1 MGVKT
6 FMYQSPPTDD
16 KDECCVAMI
25 HLHGPLHLALDSRPP
40 WDNFKFG
47 QKQYQQH
54 SDAAVTFHWLHTTS
68 LTFRGV
74 NKNGFETPKRMVGT
88 ILPAFA
94 LRMFELKRLHLGDS
108 RVATWFAKTLLLGKN
123 SGSSLEYKK
132 CVNRFCRKHGDT
144 ATWYSNSLYDR
155 IMNRISQAGPGSEMT
170 DDDIAESVY
179 EMLMKEK
186 REESKIIPILDALKR
201 KYFKGGSSLMTAIFN
216 MHDKTWNPIIQGKK
230 DAEERKAAKR
240 EELREEARQEPTK
253 EIVED
258 SEAFVGGFGFD
269 FAQ

>member
-6 FMYQSPPTDD
+6 YVYQSPPND
-16 KDECCVAMI
+16 KDECCIAMI
-25 HLHGPLHLALDSRPP
+25 HLHSPLHRVLEARPP
-40 WDNFKFG
+40 WDDYKFG

-74 NKNGFETPKRMVGT
+74 NKNGFETPKEMIGT

-94 LRMFELKRLHLGDS
+94 LRMFELNRLHLGDS
-108 RVATWFAKTLLLGKN
+108 RVATWFGKTLLLGKN

-144 ATWYSNSLYDR
+144 ATWYSNSLYIR
-155 IMNRISQAGPGSEMT
+155 IMNRISQAGPGSVMT

-186 REESKIIPILDALKR
+186 REEERKIYQILDILSR
-201 KYFKGGSSLMTAIFN
+201 KYFKDESSIMAAIFG
-216 MHDKTWNPIIQGKK
+216 MHDKTWNPVIQGKK
-230 DAEERKAAKR
+230 DAEKSTAAKR

-253 EIVED
+253 ETKEK
-258 SEAFVGGFGFD
+258 SEAFLGGFGFD
-269 FAQ
+269 LAQ